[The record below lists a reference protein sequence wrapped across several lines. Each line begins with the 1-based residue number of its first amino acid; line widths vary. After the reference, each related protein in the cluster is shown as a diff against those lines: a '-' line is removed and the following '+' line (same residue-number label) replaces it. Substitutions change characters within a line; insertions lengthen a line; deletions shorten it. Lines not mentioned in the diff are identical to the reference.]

1 MSPLAAY
8 LKKLGIAEFV
18 IVDVGAK
25 EKIECISGIEELSEV
40 HAFEPHPTE
49 FDLLQ
54 EKYSVH
60 PFKQLYLH
68 RKGLFECSGKR
79 SFHVSNNT
87 SMSSLLAPDLHNYN
101 KHFGNYRKFKNWA
114 AAISTNQTIDIDLT
128 TIDEFFSLNKAIE
141 FLKIDTQGS
150 ELSILKGAQSH
161 LEKGLI
167 KLIKIEVSTIATYEH
182 QPLFSDIDL
191 YLRNHHFTLVDFLTY
206 RENSSFFFGQKHEI
220 HFAPCGDA
228 IYMFDGDLSDT
239 ELIKNAVIIN
249 QLGYTSLAQHQL
261 KNTGLSEEERMS
273 LIKHSRKKEGN
284 KFKRALKDLLPP
296 VVLKLLK
303 KNYF

>member
-1 MSPLAAY
+1 MSTLAEH

-18 IVDVGAK
+18 LVDVGAK

-54 EKYSVH
+54 GKYSVH

-128 TIDEFFSLNKAIE
+128 TVDDFFSLNKTID

-150 ELSILKGAQSH
+150 ELSILKGAQKH

-167 KLIKIEVSTIATYEH
+167 KLIKIEVSIIATYEH
-182 QPLFSDIDL
+182 QPLFSDVDL
-191 YLRNHHFTLVDFLTY
+191 HLRNHHFTLVDFLTH
-206 RENSSFFFGQKHEI
+206 RQNPGFFFDTKQEVQ
-220 HFAPCGDA
+220 FAPCGDA
-228 IYMFDGDLSDT
+228 FYLFDGYASAT
-239 ELIKNAVIIN
+239 EMIKNAVIIN

-273 LIKHSRKKEGN
+273 LIKLSRKKQGS
-284 KFKRALKDLLPP
+284 KFKRALKEILPP